1 MVLFGSDTIR
11 KIIVLCLTILLIIL
25 MVLGNRNE
33 NDLLILVN
41 NDNPIKKCFS
51 PNIKTYEG
59 FYVAKEVVE
68 PLKEMEKALENSNIT
83 FKITEAYVSVSMQE
97 VRFESKIKEYEKEG
111 LSKSNA
117 KLKAASEVL
126 LPRYSEHHTA
136 LAIDF
141 EGEDDLYDWL
151 EKNAYK
157 YGFILRYPE
166 DKKEIT
172 KYEYD
177 KNHYRYV
184 EKEAAIEIKK
194 NNLCL
199 EEYLEEE
206 K

>member
-11 KIIVLCLTILLIIL
+11 RIIILCLTILLIIL
-25 MVLGNRNE
+25 IILGNKSE

-41 NDNPIKKCFS
+41 NDNPLSRGFS
-51 PNIKTYEG
+51 PSIKTYEG
-59 FYVAKEVVE
+59 FYVAKEALE
-68 PLKEMEKALENSNIT
+68 PLKEMVHALNNSNIS
-83 FKITEAYVSVSMQE
+83 FKITEAYVSISMQE
-97 VRFESKIKEYEKEG
+97 MKFESKIKEYEKDG
-111 LSKSNA
+111 LSRYDA

-136 LAIDF
+136 LALDF

-151 EKNAYK
+151 EANSYK
-157 YGFILRYPE
+157 YGFILRYPF

-177 KNHYRYV
+177 KTHYRYV
-184 EKEAAIEIKK
+184 GKEAAIKMK
-194 NNLCL
+194 NNNLCL